1 MHRPHQV
8 HRGDSS
14 IVLENSGKMS
24 DGAAQ
29 RPVAGDVCLFQPRLR
44 VEGVQV
50 LSAGWL
56 AGERRQEEVRLQ
68 AVKGAEVIA

>member
-1 MHRPHQV
+1 
-8 HRGDSS
+8 
-14 IVLENSGKMS
+14 MS

-29 RPVAGDVCLFQPRLR
+29 RPVAEDVALFQPRLGI
-44 VEGVQV
+44 EGMQV
-50 LSAGWL
+50 LPAGGL